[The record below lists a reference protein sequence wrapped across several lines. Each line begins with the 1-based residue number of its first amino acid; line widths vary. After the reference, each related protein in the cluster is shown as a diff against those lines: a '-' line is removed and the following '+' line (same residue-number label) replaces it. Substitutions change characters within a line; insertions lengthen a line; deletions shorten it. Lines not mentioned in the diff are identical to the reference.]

1 MATTSLERIYRLQ
14 VDASNAVRG
23 INKTNGEL
31 SKVNKSFSQVGKAAK
46 LAFGFLSARA
56 LTGAARSI
64 LDTADAIG
72 KASDAVGLSVENFQ
86 SYSQQA
92 SLAGVATSQ
101 FSSNLTAFVKRVGE
115 ARTGTGPLVTG
126 LKNIDA
132 ALTANILAAGSQDE
146 ALGIVADA
154 IQQAGTA
161 TERAA
166 IANAAFS
173 RSGIGMVNFL
183 REGSAG
189 LEEFRRQADEAG
201 TIMSEKLVRNAEQF
215 NDQLTTLKLRAV
227 TSIGIPFLTVLG
239 EVQDK
244 FEGVSLE
251 MQRNFENAFNFIEF
265 EVAKFAAVVKFYLS
279 TSNIFGQFAEGFYR
293 IGGQFSAE
301 LQGIFE
307 FMKSQNPAAVLNRDL
322 DEAAAKFKVVG
333 QSIRTSYNAAT
344 DEAIIRVN
352 DLREAEIKLREFQ
365 ASATNEGDVQRQ
377 QELTDAAEKY
387 ADALKSILDQALP
400 EQAAA
405 DKRFDSL
412 NFLADALERGAIE
425 VDQYIAAVKG
435 LTFVEN
441 EATEA
446 SATMGQALGTL
457 VADGVTRFAD
467 SIIDLATGGKDSF
480 KRFANS
486 IIQDI
491 ARMIIQFQILSAIR
505 STNLGAQLLGSAQG
519 NAFGPSGVIPFAN
532 GGVVTRPTLFP
543 FAGGTGLMGEAG
555 AEAIL
560 PLSRGSNGNLGVES
574 TVNVNVQNNNNS
586 QVEVQQQGNDITII
600 LGQVAKDIASGGR
613 ISRAMESSF
622 GVSRAARAY

>member
-1 MATTSLERIYRLQ
+1 MTSSVERIYRLQ

-31 SKVNKSFSQVGKAAK
+31 KKVNQSFESVGKAAK
-46 LAFGFLSARA
+46 IAIGFFGARA

-92 SLAGVATSQ
+92 NLAGVATSQ

-115 ARTGTGPLVTG
+115 ARGGVGPLITG
-126 LKNIDA
+126 LKTIDA

-146 ALGIVADA
+146 ALALVADA
-154 IQQAGTA
+154 IQNASSA
-161 TERAA
+161 TQRAA

-244 FEGVSLE
+244 VEGVSLE

-279 TSNIFGQFAEGFYR
+279 TSNIFGTFAEGFYR

-301 LQGIFE
+301 LQGIFN
-307 FMKSQNPAAVLNRDL
+307 FMQSQNPAAILNRDL

-333 QSIRTSYNAAT
+333 EVIRTSYNAST
-344 DEAIIRVN
+344 DEAIMRVN
-352 DLREAEIKLREFQ
+352 ALREAEIKLREFQ
-365 ASATNEGDVQRQ
+365 AGGSNEGEVQRQ
-377 QELTDAAEKY
+377 LDLAEAAEKY

-405 DKRFDSL
+405 DKRFESL
-412 NFLADALERGAIE
+412 NFLADALERNAIE

-441 EATEA
+441 EATET
-446 SATMGQALGTL
+446 SETMGQALGTL

-505 STNLGAQLLGSAQG
+505 STNFGAQLLGSAQG